1 MNRIKVGRN
10 DRCPCGSGRKHKY
23 CCLPRLGKT
32 PAAPTGG
39 RKKVSLLEAVGVIR
53 QCAVERCP
61 RIIDLG
67 VFVLYSDK
75 KGNAWLFEV
84 TGRDCVRLALNG
96 EIQEVSIEE
105 NPQTIEIDYQ
115 YSFVERDGRL
125 VLSGYEN
132 DDEVIFRQV
141 TTRKLV
147 EVFERIRAKC
157 SPELL
162 AGLHLEK
169 SQTETEHAT

>member
-1 MNRIKVGRN
+1 M
-10 DRCPCGSGRKHKY
+10 
-23 CCLPRLGKT
+23 
-32 PAAPTGG
+32 
-39 RKKVSLLEAVGVIR
+39 IR

-132 DDEVIFRQV
+132 SDEVIFRQV